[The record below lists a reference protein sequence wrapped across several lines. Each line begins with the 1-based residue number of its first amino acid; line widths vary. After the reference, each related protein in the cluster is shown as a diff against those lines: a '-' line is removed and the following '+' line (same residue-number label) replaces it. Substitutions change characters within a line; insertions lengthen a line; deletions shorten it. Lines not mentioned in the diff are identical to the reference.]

1 MSKVCFSFC
10 LFFAQ
15 RTCSRPVLIR
25 LSPKLVWLFIGGQAR
40 DNAQRIKAYRFQ
52 EPGVTRINVQHGNDA
67 SVNDDDQAIRE
78 PACLGCLAVC
88 QLWLCGTGVL
98 EALRCNGAGQLN
110 SRVSR
115 RGMIA

>member
-78 PACLGCLAVC
+78 PACLGC
-88 QLWLCGTGVL
+88 GTGVL